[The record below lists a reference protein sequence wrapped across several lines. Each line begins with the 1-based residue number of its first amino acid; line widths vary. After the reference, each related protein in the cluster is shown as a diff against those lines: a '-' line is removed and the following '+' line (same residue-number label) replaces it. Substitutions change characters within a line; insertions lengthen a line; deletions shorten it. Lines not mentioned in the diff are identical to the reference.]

1 MVRIVARR
9 LAIFIVLSLLA
20 LGAATSR
27 AQIDPGAPP
36 EILWTLPISAM
47 PYTAACDD
55 TGNLFV
61 GGVDVAR
68 GWHDGSALLK
78 FSPNGHQAWSIPLP
92 SGTFVRSVRIDPA
105 GQVVVL
111 GQVFTNRYRFGATRV
126 STGARS
132 GFYIA
137 RFTGDGRLLSVRAA
151 GGFFTAERMAL
162 DGRGNAYVV
171 GNITAPLVSFCG
183 TPVFF
188 HDKRFFL
195 AKFSA
200 AGAFCW
206 VQPLGSINYGRGVD
220 LGVDPSGNAYVA
232 GTLVGSGLFAGKG
245 VRARSGYNAFVAK
258 YDTYGRLKW
267 MQQVDGSTNGEQFV
281 HTLSVDGTNG
291 CYVTGIFHN
300 QSMGFGDISVVST
313 NGGNGNT
320 MDIFLARFSPS
331 GQVLWAKSAG
341 GVGDDR
347 PTFVSVAPNGDLLL
361 PGYVIGGAL
370 FDSVALPDFC
380 QPENWPWGCSM
391 TGFLARYSRSG
402 DIRWVLSTQGPG
414 RFYSVYG
421 TGNGAAGH
429 CYLFGDGIMGFFI
442 ARLADWPGT
451 NAPSAV
457 SLVPPAPAE

>member
-151 GGFFTAERMAL
+151 GGPHRKQSTITRESRDVKARPRTCTHTRRTKPIAIGEYLPEDDNLARRIDADAAHKGAGRKRNRPGLMTVWAEL
-162 DGRGNAYVV
+162 EQ
-171 GNITAPLVSFCG
+171 
-183 TPVFF
+183 
-188 HDKRFFL
+188 
-195 AKFSA
+195 SA
-200 AGAFCW
+200 
-206 VQPLGSINYGRGVD
+206 
-220 LGVDPSGNAYVA
+220 
-232 GTLVGSGLFAGKG
+232 
-245 VRARSGYNAFVAK
+245 
-258 YDTYGRLKW
+258 
-267 MQQVDGSTNGEQFV
+267 
-281 HTLSVDGTNG
+281 
-291 CYVTGIFHN
+291 
-300 QSMGFGDISVVST
+300 SVVPT
-313 NGGNGNT
+313 TCDINT
-320 MDIFLARFSPS
+320 
-331 GQVLWAKSAG
+331 
-341 GVGDDR
+341 
-347 PTFVSVAPNGDLLL
+347 THEEVSR
-361 PGYVIGGAL
+361 I
-370 FDSVALPDFC
+370 
-380 QPENWPWGCSM
+380 
-391 TGFLARYSRSG
+391 
-402 DIRWVLSTQGPG
+402 
-414 RFYSVYG
+414 
-421 TGNGAAGH
+421 
-429 CYLFGDGIMGFFI
+429 I
-442 ARLADWPGT
+442 ARRSVGHR
-451 NAPSAV
+451 
-457 SLVPPAPAE
+457 